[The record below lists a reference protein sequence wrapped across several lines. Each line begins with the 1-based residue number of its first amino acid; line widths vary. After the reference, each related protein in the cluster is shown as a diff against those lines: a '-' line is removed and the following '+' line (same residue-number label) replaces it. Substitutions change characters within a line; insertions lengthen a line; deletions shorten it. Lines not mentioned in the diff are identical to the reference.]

1 MSFQKLGFASA
12 FQHGA
17 FWSRR
22 HCSRI
27 LYKPGAG
34 WATVCS
40 LQTWH
45 TLPIVP
51 QSRYFK
57 KSQHRNLCAF
67 CAILRYALCFQSLHN
82 LWPLKKK
89 VFYRQSVLKRK
100 LDSIHVNFDQ
110 PCGFPAQ
117 RLSDPRGSTSTL
129 QPWTI
134 CGCCIIGNDSG
145 MKRSVTGG
153 PAEHSQLFILD
164 SGFILV
170 CTIVYVVTTATILS
184 AVT

>member
-1 MSFQKLGFASA
+1 MEPFGVVGIVLGSFTSLVLGGLLFAAYKLG
-12 FQHGA
+12 
-17 FWSRR
+17 
-22 HCSRI
+22 I
-27 LYKPGAG
+27 LYQLFHKVGILKKVN
-34 WATVCS
+34 TVICVLS
-40 LQTWH
+40 VLSFVMH
-45 TLPIVP
+45 SVFSHCIICG
-51 QSRYFK
+51 
-57 KSQHRNLCAF
+57 H
-67 CAILRYALCFQSLHN
+67 
-82 LWPLKKK
+82 LKKK

-153 PAEHSQLFILD
+153 PTEHSQLFILG

>member
-1 MSFQKLGFASA
+1 MEPFGVVGIVLGSFTSLVLGGLLFAAYKLG
-12 FQHGA
+12 
-17 FWSRR
+17 
-22 HCSRI
+22 I
-27 LYKPGAG
+27 LYQLFHKVGI
-34 WATVCS
+34 
-40 LQTWH
+40 L
-45 TLPIVP
+45 
-51 QSRYFK
+51 K

-153 PAEHSQLFILD
+153 PTEHSQLFILD

>member
-1 MSFQKLGFASA
+1 MEPFGVVGIVLGSFTSLVLGGLLFAAYKLG
-12 FQHGA
+12 
-17 FWSRR
+17 
-22 HCSRI
+22 I
-27 LYKPGAG
+27 LYQLFHKVGIF
-34 WATVCS
+34 
-40 LQTWH
+40 L
-45 TLPIVP
+45 
-51 QSRYFK
+51 

-129 QPWTI
+129 QP
-134 CGCCIIGNDSG
+134 
-145 MKRSVTGG
+145 
-153 PAEHSQLFILD
+153 
-164 SGFILV
+164 
-170 CTIVYVVTTATILS
+170 
-184 AVT
+184 